1 MNWSLQASQ
10 QWAWCT
16 KLELLTAPP
25 TEVQHNII
33 LKPSCQPFEILYSY
47 LPKLLLRIKLPTCE
61 KLFIVLTILVTI
73 TNTQLKIYWNCCAN
87 QTLNLCKI
95 VYCPWPFGYYY
106 KYTTQDL
113 PKLLT
118 IKLFLVP
125 TILVTIIFTFRYSDQ
140 ISNFHIFQ
148 PDLDIN
154 VLRYSSFTYY

>member
-47 LPKLLLRIKLPTCE
+47 LLKLLLRIKLPTCE

-73 TNTQLKIYWNCCAN
+73 TNTQLKIY
-87 QTLNLCKI
+87 
-95 VYCPWPFGYYY
+95 
-106 KYTTQDL
+106 
-113 PKLLT
+113 
-118 IKLFLVP
+118 
-125 TILVTIIFTFRYSDQ
+125 
-140 ISNFHIFQ
+140 
-148 PDLDIN
+148 
-154 VLRYSSFTYY
+154 